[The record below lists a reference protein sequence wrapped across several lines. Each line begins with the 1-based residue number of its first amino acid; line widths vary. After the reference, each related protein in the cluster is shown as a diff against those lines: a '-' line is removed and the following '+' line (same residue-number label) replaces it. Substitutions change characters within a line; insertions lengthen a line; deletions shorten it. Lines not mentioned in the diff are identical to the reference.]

1 MYTYLSKDK
10 GAVMLEVELAAAQG
24 GQRGG
29 PTAEGALAGLLGCGV
44 HRLPASQCP
53 GAGPGGTSS
62 SRSKRG
68 NSFKGGER
76 EMS

>member
-10 GAVMLEVELAAAQG
+10 GAVMLEVDLAAAQG

-44 HRLPASQCP
+44 HRLPASHARGQVR
-53 GAGPGGTSS
+53 AGHPAVVPNVEIPLKEESGH
-62 SRSKRG
+62 
-68 NSFKGGER
+68 
-76 EMS
+76 